1 MTTHTI
7 PTHHPTTN
15 EGRLH
20 TERSALPVSDGPR
33 TERSALPVSTDGLR
47 TDRVRF
53 TRGRRLIIDDI
64 DATVP
69 AGQVGALLGPNGAG
83 KSTLL
88 HLIAGIEP
96 PDAGTT
102 RFADRDL
109 TTLHRRDRARLMA
122 LAEQEV
128 ADAPRRR
135 VVEVVALGRTPY
147 LGAFAGPDELDRD
160 IVHRSMEQAGLL
172 DLADRDYASLSGG
185 ERQRVN
191 LARALAQDPE
201 LLLLDEPTNHLDI
214 RSQLTTLSLLRDLA
228 RGGLTVLA
236 ALHDLS
242 LAAGYADHVIVL
254 DRGRVIAAGAPR
266 DVLTPALIHDVWDVE
281 AEVLQHPSTGR
292 PLIAYAGVAGEVGTD
307 GNARAADLAGVTEAA
322 GDRMPRPTPARP

>member
-1 MTTHTI
+1 MTAETRIHDGI
-7 PTHHPTTN
+7 PTD
-15 EGRLH
+15 RLRADGVTDALLGVTDGGH
-20 TERSALPVSDGPR
+20 LAIDARTIDALPGDS
-33 TERSALPVSTDGLR
+33 RSGGGRVRAGDDLR

-53 TRGRRLIIDDI
+53 TRARRLIIDDV

-88 HLIAGIEP
+88 HLIAGIER
-96 PDAGTT
+96 PDSGTT
-102 RFADRDL
+102 RFAGRDL

-128 ADAPRRR
+128 TDAPGLR
-135 VVEVVALGRTPY
+135 VAEVVALGRTPY
-147 LGAFAGPDELDRD
+147 LGAFAGPGEADRS
-160 IVHRSMEQAGLL
+160 IVRRCLEQAGLV

-191 LARALAQDPE
+191 LARALAQEPQ
-201 LLLLDEPTNHLDI
+201 LLLLDEPTNHLDVHA
-214 RSQLTTLSLLRDLA
+214 QLTTLTLLRELA
-228 RGGLTVLA
+228 HGGLTVLA

-254 DRGRVIAAGAPR
+254 SAGRVIAAGDPYS
-266 DVLTPALIHDVWDVE
+266 VLTSELIREVWGVE
-281 AEVLQHPSTGR
+281 ADVLQHPSTGR
-292 PLIAYAGVAGEVGTD
+292 PLIAYAGIAGDAGERTRHRV
-307 GNARAADLAGVTEAA
+307 ALR
-322 GDRMPRPTPARP
+322 

>member
-1 MTTHTI
+1 MTFDTI
-7 PTHHPTTN
+7 PTHDPSTN
-15 EGRLH
+15 DGRL
-20 TERSALPVSDGPR
+20 G
-33 TERSALPVSTDGLR
+33 TDGLR

-69 AGQVGALLGPNGAG
+69 GGHVGALLGPNGAG

-88 HLIAGIEP
+88 HLIAGIET
-96 PDAGTT
+96 PDAGNT
-102 RFADRDL
+102 RYNDRDL
-109 TTLHRRDRARLMA
+109 TRLHRRDRARLMA

-128 ADAPRRR
+128 TDAPGLR
-135 VVEVVALGRTPY
+135 VAEVVALGRTPY
-147 LGAFAGPDELDRD
+147 LGAFAGPSELDRD
-160 IVHRSMEQAGLL
+160 IVRRCLEQAALV

-191 LARALAQDPE
+191 LARALAQEPH
-201 LLLLDEPTNHLDI
+201 LLLLDEPTNHLDVHA
-214 RSQLTTLSLLRDLA
+214 QLTTLTLLSELA

-254 DRGRVIAAGAPR
+254 DRGRVVAAGEPREVLTRELIR
-266 DVLTPALIHDVWDVE
+266 DVWGVE
-281 AEVLQHPSTGR
+281 AEVLEHPSTGR
-292 PLIAYAGVAGEVGTD
+292 PLVAYAGIAGIAGIAEIAEIADKRMHHRVA
-307 GNARAADLAGVTEAA
+307 LK
-322 GDRMPRPTPARP
+322 